1 MNLEYRSRN
10 TAVDPYLFISN
21 RDAVGRYEDV
31 LVYYEEIAA
40 VLNEGASETSSPD
53 STIKSTWK
61 RNGSHM
67 IIIQTCELEDGELD
81 VTKLTVPIH
90 ELRTYLHN
98 R

>member
-10 TAVDPYLFISN
+10 TAVDPYLYISN
-21 RDAVGRYEDV
+21 RDGEDV
-31 LVYYEEIAA
+31 LLYYTEIDA

-67 IIIQTCELEDGELD
+67 IIIQICELEDGDLD